1 MNKNNYCFFSYIVKG
16 LLLSDESYIKL
27 AIEIAKKGSGAV
39 SPNPMVGCVIVKSD
53 RIISA
58 GYHEKFGEN
67 HAEINAIEKARENLE
82 GATLYTN
89 LEPCSHFGKTP
100 PCVNKIIEKR
110 IKRVVIGTNDMNPL
124 VSGSGIR
131 KLKSAGIDVKVGV
144 LENECIELNRF
155 FFKYI
160 TEKIPYV
167 TLKAAQTLD
176 GKIADKSGDSKWIS
190 SLDSRKYV
198 HKLRANYDAVL
209 VGYGTVLKDDPKL
222 TVRLAEGRNPRRII
236 LDSNLDLNNKF
247 KLLVNNKDGKLIILT
262 SKRNIE
268 KKGKIKKIL
277 SHKAEIIFVKEDA
290 NGKLNLKSALK
301 ELAKV
306 NISSILVEG
315 GREVFTSFI
324 KKNLYDDIMLFLT
337 PKLIGCGVSLLGNIN
352 KQNIKSALKLRV
364 RNTEKIGDDFLIEL
378 IK

>member
-1 MNKNNYCFFSYIVKG
+1 M
-16 LLLSDESYIKL
+16 SDESYIKL

-39 SPNPMVGCVIVKSD
+39 SPNPMVGCVIVKND

-58 GYHEKFGEN
+58 GYHEKFGDN
-67 HAEINAIEKARENLE
+67 HAEINAIEKARENIE

-100 PCVNKIIEKR
+100 PCVDRIIEKK

-124 VSGSGIR
+124 VSGRGIR
-131 KLKSAGIDVKVGV
+131 KLKSSGVDVKVGI

-222 TVRLAEGRNPRRII
+222 TVRLAEGRNPQRIV

-247 KLLVNNKDGKLIILT
+247 KLLLNNKDGKLIILT
-262 SKRNIE
+262 SKRNID

-277 SHKAEIIFVKEDA
+277 SHKAKIIFVKEDA
-290 NGKLNLKSALK
+290 SGKLNLKSALK
-301 ELAKV
+301 ELAKI

-315 GREVFTSFI
+315 GREVYTSFI
-324 KKNLYDDIMLFLT
+324 KKGLYDDIMLFVT
-337 PKLIGCGVSLLGNIN
+337 PKLIGCGVSLLGSIN
-352 KQNIKSALKLRV
+352 KQNIKNALKLRV

>member
-1 MNKNNYCFFSYIVKG
+1 M
-16 LLLSDESYIKL
+16 SDESYIKL
-27 AIEIAKKGSGAV
+27 AIEIAKKGVGSV
-39 SPNPMVGCVIVKSD
+39 SPNPLVGCVIVKND

-67 HAEINAIEKARENLE
+67 HAEINAIEKAREVLE

-100 PCVNKIIEKR
+100 PCVDKIIEQK
-110 IKRVVIGTNDMNPL
+110 IKKVVIGTNDMNPM

-144 LENECIELNRF
+144 MENECIELNRF

-160 TEKIPYV
+160 TEKIPYI

-190 SLDSRKYV
+190 SIDSRRFV
-198 HKLRANYDAVL
+198 HQLRASYDAVM
-209 VGYGTVLKDDPKL
+209 VGYGTVKSDDPKL

-236 LDSNLDLNNKF
+236 LDTNLDVNSKY
-247 KLLVNNKDGKLIILT
+247 KLLLNNKDGKLIVLT
-262 SKRNIE
+262 SKKSIE
-268 KKGKIKKIL
+268 KKGKVKKLL
-277 SHKAEIIFVKEDA
+277 SNNAEIIYVKEDP
-290 NGKLNLKSALK
+290 NGRLNLKSALK
-301 ELAKV
+301 ELAKI

-315 GREVFTSFI
+315 GKELFTSFI
-324 KKNLYDDIMLFLT
+324 KKNLYDDIMLFIT
-337 PKLIGCGVSLLGNIN
+337 PKLIGCGISFLGNIN
-352 KQNIKSALKLRV
+352 KQNIRNALKLRV
-364 RNTEKIGDDFLIEL
+364 RNTEKIGDDLLIEL